1 MNISHE
7 LYGLWAVHSG
17 LVLAKTLVMSLWT
30 AKRRFANNTF
40 ANPEDIVGQP
50 AAKVDYANSEV
61 ERVRRCHLVRF
72 TIKYIYIF
80 LFRFMLIIYKISK
93 NLQIDHLTILC
104 T

>member
-72 TIKYIYIF
+72 TIKYTYS

>member
-72 TIKYIYIF
+72 TIFSKFYEGKVGRNHILLTF
-80 LFRFMLIIYKISK
+80 LSHLKKLHSILRF
-93 NLQIDHLTILC
+93 
-104 T
+104 